1 MDDRP
6 ESATI
11 VQQFIGIVN
20 HRNGA
25 PPEAASSGQG
35 VTALLQQPC
44 LCGMTPLAD
53 ACCLD
58 AGTAVP
64 FSFEAGCA

>member
-1 MDDRP
+1 MSSIFSGERMQKGSDCLDAGAASGYTLHMRQMDDRP

-25 PPEAASSGQG
+25 PPESASSGN
-35 VTALLQQPC
+35 ALAAL
-44 LCGMTPLAD
+44 
-53 ACCLD
+53 
-58 AGTAVP
+58 
-64 FSFEAGCA
+64 F